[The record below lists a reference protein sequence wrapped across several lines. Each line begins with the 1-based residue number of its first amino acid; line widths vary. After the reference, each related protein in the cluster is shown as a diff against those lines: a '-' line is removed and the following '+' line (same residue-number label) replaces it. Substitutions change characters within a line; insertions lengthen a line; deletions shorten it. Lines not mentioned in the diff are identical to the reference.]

1 MKVVQSP
8 AGNRRGFFVEGSMKR
23 GFRRVSRGRAADL
36 GRITFAARL
45 RAARAVLG
53 WSQTELGR
61 RVGLTQRAINRLEN
75 AATRPRQL
83 TRSRIDKAFKKA
95 GIILRDLS
103 DGGFEVRVPMEVMA
117 KQASSRAPALRR
129 SPFSRSAR

>member
-1 MKVVQSP
+1 
-8 AGNRRGFFVEGSMKR
+8 MKR